1 MKQARWVVAVRA
13 AVPSPRPQGWQALQQ
28 AVGLAESGCAEV
40 HLVADAGRGD
50 GGPDTAEAWLGRA
63 LPQALQLHQSRSP
76 HNPPLAGV
84 LFRRSL
90 RSLASRDRLL
100 LCRDPRVAASAPKR
114 GRRHWAAVLMEWH
127 IRPDLSMAS
136 HRRALERAELH
147 LTPAAGLFD
156 DLIAAGV
163 PEDRVVL
170 LPNACGLSVQRARAR
185 AEAKIA
191 RDAPVLALGLHRREG
206 LDLALD
212 AWSSQASL
220 PPLWLVGRD
229 QGSVRYDGWMS
240 RIDRDQRLR
249 GRVRLLGPC
258 WGDAREDLLDAAAL
272 WLALYPEDDETRT
285 RLCPLQVMDAAGS
298 GLPVVASHLPSVSA
312 ALGEFPYGRVRDAA
326 SLVAAVQYA
335 AAQPRPQA
343 ALVAG
348 RPRWGDRAQILRDVV
363 LERLEISA

>member
-1 MKQARWVVAVRA
+1 MKQADWVVAVRA

-28 AVGLAESGCAEV
+28 AVGLAESGCEEV

-50 GGPDTAEAWLGRA
+50 GGPDTADAWLGRSLPEA
-63 LPQALQLHQSRSP
+63 LRLHQTRSP
-76 HNPPLAGV
+76 HHPPLAGV
-84 LFRRSL
+84 LFRRRLNSL
-90 RSLASRDRLL
+90 VSTDRLL
-100 LCRDPRVAASAPKR
+100 LCRDPRVAASAPTR

-127 IRPDLSMAS
+127 VRPDPAVTS
-136 HRRALERAELH
+136 HRRALERADLH
-147 LTPAAGLFD
+147 LTPAHGLFA

-163 PEDRVVL
+163 PEERVVL
-170 LPNACGLSVQRARAR
+170 LPNACGLSAQRARVR
-185 AEAKIA
+185 AEVKPA

-212 AWSSQASL
+212 AWASHAPL

-229 QGSVRYDGWMS
+229 QGAVRYDGWMN

-258 WGDAREDLLDAAAL
+258 WGDAREDLLDSASL

-298 GLPVVASHLPSVSA
+298 GLPVVASHLPSVRA
-312 ALGEFPYGRVRDAA
+312 ALGDFPYGRVRDVA
-326 SLVAAVQYA
+326 SLVAAVQHA
-335 AAQPRPQA
+335 TAQPRPPA
-343 ALVAG
+343 ELAAG
-348 RPRWGDRAQILRDVV
+348 RPRWGDRAQVLRDVV
-363 LERLEISA
+363 LERLEIPA